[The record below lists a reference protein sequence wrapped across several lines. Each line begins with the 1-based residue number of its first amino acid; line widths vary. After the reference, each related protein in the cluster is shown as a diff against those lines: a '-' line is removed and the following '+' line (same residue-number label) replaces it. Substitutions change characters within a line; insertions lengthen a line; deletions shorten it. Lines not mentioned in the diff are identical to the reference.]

1 MYKNI
6 CVVGLG
12 YVGLPLIHAFSRKFD
27 VVGLDVSEKRIKEL
41 KIGIDRTLELTK
53 EQIQEIKN
61 NDIKLT
67 TNYFD
72 ARHCDVY
79 IVTVPTPINE
89 NFEPNLNALI
99 KSTESVAKIINKNN
113 IVIYESTVY
122 PGLTEEI
129 CVPILEKES
138 GLKFNKDFYCGYSPE
153 RINPGDKK
161 HSLTNT
167 VKITSG
173 STPEIAKV
181 VNNLYQSIITTGTYS
196 APSIKVAEAAKVI
209 ENIQRDVNI
218 ALINELSL
226 ILDLMDIDT
235 NETIEA
241 ASTKWNFI
249 KLKPGL
255 VGGHCIAVDPYYL
268 SNKAQSL
275 GYFPKLILSA
285 REINNSMSNVITNK
299 TIKYMVSSNKR
310 IKGSKVLILGTSFKA
325 NCPDIRNSKVFDMIK
340 EFEEFGC
347 NVDTHDYFVN
357 KNDPKLKDFNFL
369 NEIPLGSKKYDAIVV
384 AVGHEKF
391 KKLTT
396 QDYES
401 MSKDKAIVIDVKGI
415 VKNPTWRL

>member
-153 RINPGDKK
+153 RINPGDK
-161 HSLTNT
+161 
-167 VKITSG
+167 
-173 STPEIAKV
+173 
-181 VNNLYQSIITTGTYS
+181 
-196 APSIKVAEAAKVI
+196 
-209 ENIQRDVNI
+209 NI
-218 ALINELSL
+218 
-226 ILDLMDIDT
+226 
-235 NETIEA
+235 
-241 ASTKWNFI
+241 
-249 KLKPGL
+249 
-255 VGGHCIAVDPYYL
+255 H
-268 SNKAQSL
+268 
-275 GYFPKLILSA
+275 
-285 REINNSMSNVITNK
+285 
-299 TIKYMVSSNKR
+299 
-310 IKGSKVLILGTSFKA
+310 
-325 NCPDIRNSKVFDMIK
+325 
-340 EFEEFGC
+340 
-347 NVDTHDYFVN
+347 
-357 KNDPKLKDFNFL
+357 
-369 NEIPLGSKKYDAIVV
+369 
-384 AVGHEKF
+384 
-391 KKLTT
+391 
-396 QDYES
+396 
-401 MSKDKAIVIDVKGI
+401 
-415 VKNPTWRL
+415 